1 MGKKKDVV
9 RYKCINFGACA
20 KADANE
26 TIEFPAI
33 DVLGGTPP
41 CPCCKQNTL
50 QEIEEKTPKWP
61 LYVGIGVAA
70 LAVLGGGGYGIYAL
84 TKSPTPKDIVLNH
97 TEKTLVVGDKDT
109 LHATINPEGCEG
121 TLTWKASKD
130 GTLSVTSDGIVTAEK
145 EGTGKVRVLLEGADG
160 IKAVCE
166 YTIKPK
172 GIITDGGGQTDGGKT
187 GGLVDSMKVEGLT
200 TNTATATLK
209 VGATQQ
215 LSATKTP
222 EYSKAPVTWE
232 TSNASVATVSSSG
245 VVKALKA
252 GTAVITAKAGEKT
265 ATVAVAVEAIK
276 KPVMVDT
283 NKPQKGNLGYG
294 TFSGPMKNGQPNGRG
309 TLRYTSSHLIDS
321 RDPKGRVALP
331 GDYVIGEWKNG
342 KLIQGVW
349 YNSVNNSKGAII
361 IGM

>member
-1 MGKKKDVV
+1 MAKKDVV
-9 RYKCINFGACA
+9 KYRCMNFGVCA

-26 TIEFPAI
+26 VIEIPTI
-33 DVLGGTPP
+33 DTLGGIPS

-50 QEIEEKTPKWP
+50 QEIPHTTTKLP
-61 LYVGIGVAA
+61 LYAGIGVAA
-70 LAVLGGGGYGIYAL
+70 LAVLGGGGYGVYSL
-84 TKSPTPKDIVLNH
+84 MKSPTPKDIVLNH
-97 TEKTLVVGDKDT
+97 TEKTLMVGDMDT
-109 LHATINPEGCEG
+109 LRATISPDGCEG
-121 TLTWKASKD
+121 TFTWKASKD
-130 GTLSVTSDGIVTAEK
+130 GTLTVSNDGIVTAVK
-145 EGTGKVRVLLEGADG
+145 EGTGKVRVILEGVDG

-172 GIITDGGGQTDGGKT
+172 GEVITDPPGGPQPV
-187 GGLVDSMKVEGLT
+187 LVDSMKVDGLT

-215 LSATKTP
+215 LSATKAP
-222 EYSKAPVTWE
+222 DYSKAPISWE
-232 TSNASVATVSSSG
+232 TSNASVATVSAEG
-245 VVKALKA
+245 VVKAIKA
-252 GTAVITAKAGEKT
+252 GTAVITAKAGDKT
-265 ATVAVAVEAIK
+265 ATVAVAVEATK
-276 KPVMVDT
+276 KPGHDGQVSGP
-283 NKPQKGNLGYG
+283 KKLGYG
-294 TFSGPMKNGQPNGRG
+294 TFTGPIKNGQPNGSG

-342 KLIQGVW
+342 KLIQGRW

>member
-1 MGKKKDVV
+1 MAKKDVV
-9 RYKCINFGACA
+9 KYRCMNFGVCA

-26 TIEFPAI
+26 VIAIPAI
-33 DVLGGTPP
+33 DTLGGTPP

-50 QEIEEKTPKWP
+50 QEIPQTSTKLP
-61 LYVGIGVAA
+61 LYAGIGVAA
-70 LAVLGGGGYGIYAL
+70 LAVLGGGGYGVYSL
-84 TKSPTPKDIVLNH
+84 LKSPTPKDIVLNH
-97 TEKTLVVGDKDT
+97 TEKTLMVGDMDT
-109 LHATINPEGCEG
+109 LRATISPDGCEG
-121 TLTWKASKD
+121 TFTWKASKD
-130 GTLSVTSDGIVTAEK
+130 GTLTVSNDGIVTAVK
-145 EGTGKVRVLLEGADG
+145 EGTGKVRVILEGADG

-172 GIITDGGGQTDGGKT
+172 ET
-187 GGLVDSMKVEGLT
+187 GPEPEPVDSMKVDGLT

-215 LSATKTP
+215 LSATKAP
-222 EYSKAPVTWE
+222 DYSKAPISWE
-232 TSNASVATVSSSG
+232 TSNASVATVSAEG
-245 VVKALKA
+245 VVKAIKA
-252 GTAVITAKAGEKT
+252 GTAVITAKAGDKT
-265 ATVAVAVEAIK
+265 ATVAVAVEK
-276 KPVMVDT
+276 KPVIGH
-283 NKPQKGNLGYG
+283 GNLGYG
-294 TFSGPMKNGQPNGRG
+294 TFTGPIKNGQPNGSG

-342 KLIQGVW
+342 KLIQGRW

>member
-1 MGKKKDVV
+1 MAKKDVV
-9 RYKCINFGACA
+9 KYRCMNFGVCA

-26 TIEFPAI
+26 VIEIPAI
-33 DVLGGTPP
+33 DTLGGIPP

-50 QEIEEKTPKWP
+50 QELPQTTTKWP
-61 LYVGIGVAA
+61 LIIGIAVGG
-70 LAVLGGGGYGIYAL
+70 LAVLGGGGYGVYSL
-84 TKSPTPKDIVLNH
+84 LKSPTPKDIVLNH
-97 TEKTLVVGDKDT
+97 TEKTLMVGDMDT
-109 LHATINPEGCEG
+109 LRATISPDGCEG
-121 TLTWKASKD
+121 TFTWKASKD
-130 GTLSVTSDGIVTAEK
+130 GTLTVSNDGIVTAVK
-145 EGTGKVRVLLEGADG
+145 EGTGKVRVILEGVDG

-172 GIITDGGGQTDGGKT
+172 KEVIKEPEGPNP
-187 GGLVDSMKVEGLT
+187 GLVDSMKVEGLT

-215 LSATKTP
+215 LSATKAP
-222 EYSKAPVTWE
+222 DYSKAPITWE
-232 TSNASVATVSSSG
+232 TSNASVATVSAGG
-245 VVKALKA
+245 VVKAIKA
-252 GTAVITAKAGEKT
+252 GTAVITAKAGDKT
-265 ATVAVAVEAIK
+265 ATVAVAVEATK
-276 KPVMVDT
+276 KPVKKDP
-283 NKPQKGNLGYG
+283 KPGKGNLGYG
-294 TFSGPMKNGQPNGRG
+294 YFTGPMKNGQPNGSG

-342 KLIQGVW
+342 KLIQGRW